1 MQSILVGINPINC
14 TLIFMFFPT
23 TYDKSKIHSLVS
35 PFPQSQ
41 HHYGPKS
48 SVQVEFVL
56 QWPKK
61 ARSRDNSLEKW
72 EGPTQSTGLP
82 RWLSGKESTCQVGDA
97 GSIPELGRSPGE
109 GNVNPGSRLHGVAN
123 SLTQLSNW
131 TTINIHHLP
140 PQFPSPCYTWPS
152 NKTFPPLHFSCSVM
166 SDSLRPHGLYSC

>member
-1 MQSILVGINPINC
+1 
-14 TLIFMFFPT
+14 MFFPT

-97 GSIPELGRSPGE
+97 VRFLSWEDPLEKEMATQAAGYMGLQTVWHNLATEQQSIFIISHPNFLLPVTHDQVIKHFHHFTSVAQSCPTLCD
-109 GNVNPGSRLHGVAN
+109 PMDYIAARL
-123 SLTQLSNW
+123 
-131 TTINIHHLP
+131 
-140 PQFPSPCYTWPS
+140 
-152 NKTFPPLHFSCSVM
+152 FPPRKTLK
-166 SDSLRPHGLYSC
+166 